1 MSPHPPTVSSRTGR
15 LLRHLV
21 RAACWRPA
29 LTVALSLLLAI
40 LGVVY
45 TVEQLT
51 FKTSGRDLLPPGQR
65 YAVLFTEY
73 SRDFGEFEDI
83 TVAVEGRTVEES
95 KAYAARL
102 VQEIR
107 RSPIKFQ
114 RVAYRIDPRRF
125 QGRALLYLSKEE
137 LAEIRD
143 KIFDYQ
149 EFMEN
154 FAGNPSLEQLLAGIN
169 QQIAAGFVTHFF
181 DLGLRDDKGPGDLKF
196 LRELLAQTSER
207 LDRPAP
213 YRSPWGALFSL
224 DQHEEDAGYFLS
236 DDQSLLFILVEP
248 ASQKGS
254 FTGDREAIETIR
266 TIIATLRSEF
276 PQVRV
281 GVTGAPA
288 LSNDEMTAA
297 FKDSQVATFLAF
309 ALTLGLLVLAFR
321 RVGKPV
327 LMLFVLAV
335 SLAWSVGVITLTIGH
350 LSIFSVMF
358 ISIVVGIGI
367 DYGIYFLFR
376 YEEELF
382 LGRNLKEALEI
393 TAARSGPGILYGG
406 LTAAAAFY
414 VLALTDFRGVQELGL
429 IAGNSILLAWLSM
442 MTFFPAILVLLDQ
455 RYAHRPRGRIPRA
468 HELERIRVPVLERL
482 TSYPKSILAGAILFT
497 LFSLWAVRTVTF
509 DYNLLNLQAKGT
521 ESVIW
526 EEKILARAQRSG
538 FNGLATASSLAELKR
553 KHDAFDRLP
562 TVSEVDSVLLLIP
575 EDQPEKIRIINDF
588 APLVAP
594 VRIGLARPVNLADL
608 GAVLASLER
617 RFDIAAS
624 EAGPE
629 GPGKEV
635 ETIRAHLHALGEKLS
650 RANREEAEA
659 ALGYLQSQLSRDFAD
674 KFHHLQ
680 KNLRPRPVG
689 LRDVPEELRRKF
701 IGKSGRF
708 LLQIHPKVNIWDRAG
723 AREFVNDLRTVDPDV
738 TGTPV
743 ITYEAIRLMEKA
755 YRQGTLYAFLVVGA
769 LATLMFRRIRESLLA
784 LIPLGLGTLWTVGLM
799 SLCGLKFNLA
809 NVFGLPLI
817 VGTAAEYGLNVVA
830 RHLEGRDHGGPLLAR
845 STVLAVVLNGFTTIA
860 GFGSLMVATHRGIFS
875 LGLLLTLGMVASLA
889 ASLIVLPVLIR
900 LFGRRAD
907 REPGV
912 ASFPQSRSA

>member
-1 MSPHPPTVSSRTGR
+1 MPSQPLTSRTGR
-15 LLRHLV
+15 LLRYLV

-45 TVEQLT
+45 TVEKLT

-65 YAVLFTEY
+65 FVILFTEY
-73 SRDFGEFEDI
+73 SKDFGEFEDI
-83 TVAVEGRTVEES
+83 AVVVEAQSVEES

-102 VQEIR
+102 AQEIR

-114 RVAYRIDPRRF
+114 RVAYRVDPKRF
-125 QGRALLYLSKEE
+125 QGRALLYLSREE

-149 EFMEN
+149 EFMEA
-154 FAGNPSLEQLLAGIN
+154 FAGDPSLEQLLAGID
-169 QQIAAGFVTHFF
+169 QQIAARFVTRFF
-181 DLGLRDDKGPGDLKF
+181 DLGLQEDRAPGDLRF
-196 LRELLAQTSER
+196 LRELLAQVSER

-224 DQHEEDAGYFLS
+224 DQEEDEAGYFLS

-266 TIIATLRSEF
+266 KIIAALRPEF
-276 PQVRV
+276 PGVQV

-297 FKDSQVATFLAF
+297 FKDSQAATLLAF
-309 ALTLGLLVLAFR
+309 ALTLALLVLAFAR
-321 RVGKPV
+321 LGKSLV
-327 LMLFVLAV
+327 MLAVLAV

-393 TAARSGPGILYGG
+393 TAARSGPGILYGA

-414 VLALTDFRGVQELGL
+414 VLALTDFRGIQELGI
-429 IAGNSILLAWLSM
+429 IAGSSILLAWLSM
-442 MTFFPAILVLLDQ
+442 MTLFPAILVLLDR
-455 RYAHRPRGRIPRA
+455 RYAHRPRGRMPRA
-468 HELERIRVPVLERL
+468 HELERIRVPILERL
-482 TSYPKSILAGAILFT
+482 TDYPKSILAGAILFT

-509 DYNLLNLQAKGT
+509 DYNLLNLQVKGT

-526 EEKILARAQRSG
+526 EEKILTRAHRSG
-538 FNGLATASSLAELKR
+538 FNGLATAGSLAELRK

-562 TVSEVDSVLLLIP
+562 TVSEVDSILQLIP
-575 EDQPEKIRIINDF
+575 ENQPEKILTIKEF

-594 VRIGLARPVNLADL
+594 VRVGLARPVNLDGLAD
-608 GAVLASLER
+608 VLASLKR

-624 EAGPE
+624 EAGPQ
-629 GPGKEV
+629 GPGGEV
-635 ETIRAHLHALGEKLS
+635 EAIRAELDALREKIS
-650 RANREEAEA
+650 RVNREEAEA
-659 ALGYLQSQLSRDFAD
+659 ALDYLQSQLSRDFAD

-680 KNLRPRPVG
+680 RNLRPRPVG

-708 LLQIHPKVNIWDRAG
+708 LLQIHPKVNIWDREG
-723 AREFVNDLRTVDPDV
+723 ARAFVSDLRTVDPDV

-755 YRQGTLYAFLVVGA
+755 YQQGTLYAFLVVGA
-769 LATLMFRRIRESLLA
+769 LTLLMFRRVRESFLA
-784 LIPLGLGTLWTVGLM
+784 LIPLVLGTLWTVGLM
-799 SLCGLKFNLA
+799 HLCGLKFNLA

-817 VGTAAEYGLNVVA
+817 VGTAAEYGLNVMA

-845 STVLAVVLNGFTTIA
+845 SIVLAVVLNGLTTIA
-860 GFGSLMVATHRGIFS
+860 GFGSLMIAGHRGIFG

-889 ASLIVLPVLIR
+889 AALIVLPVLIR
-900 LFGRRAD
+900 LFGSRAGQ
-907 REPGV
+907 EPRV
-912 ASFPQSRSA
+912 AVLPRSRSA